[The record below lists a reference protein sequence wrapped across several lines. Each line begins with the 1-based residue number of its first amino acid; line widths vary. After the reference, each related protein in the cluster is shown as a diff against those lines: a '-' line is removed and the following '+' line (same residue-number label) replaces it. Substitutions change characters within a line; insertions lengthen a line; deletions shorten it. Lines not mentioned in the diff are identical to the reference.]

1 MILGYGEEAAFH
13 EMIGKKITLTGDRS
27 NQQKEAVIG
36 GIFSY
41 QDCSFAATS
50 KTLGAPD
57 GLFVSKASWSS
68 LAPAP
73 LSPTSSWMLTRK
85 WSPRLPT
92 GFQPQPDPDGRF
104 LSIQP
109 AVGTCGNLCVRHV
122 SMNVLGSGISLLLLL
137 IGVLNFINVMVTGVY
152 SRRQELAVLESIGMT
167 KRQISGMLTWEG
179 FYYALFTAG
188 CMLTLGNGV
197 LYLIS
202 KAVVQ
207 IADYTVFSYP
217 SGWSC
222 A

>member
-1 MILGYGEEAAFH
+1 MEQFSPSPIVTNIQLDVDPQMEPQIANRLSALNQ
-13 EMIGKKITLTGDRS
+13 TLTDD
-27 NQQKEAVIG
+27 
-36 GIFSY
+36 SY
-41 QDCSFAATS
+41 QFSRRSERAETFAS
-50 KTLGAPD
+50 D
-57 GLFVSKASWSS
+57 MS
-68 LAPAP
+68 
-73 LSPTSSWMLTRK
+73 
-85 WSPRLPT
+85 
-92 GFQPQPDPDGRF
+92 
-104 LSIQP
+104 
-109 AVGTCGNLCVRHV
+109 

-217 SGWSC
+217 FGLVVCLIAVLFAVCLTVPAIVFRMTAKESVTQRLHR
-222 A
+222 AD

>member
-1 MILGYGEEAAFH
+1 MEQFSPSPIVTNIQLDVDPQMEPQIANRLSALNQ
-13 EMIGKKITLTGDRS
+13 TLTDD
-27 NQQKEAVIG
+27 
-36 GIFSY
+36 SY
-41 QDCSFAATS
+41 QFSRRSERAETFAS
-50 KTLGAPD
+50 D
-57 GLFVSKASWSS
+57 MS
-68 LAPAP
+68 
-73 LSPTSSWMLTRK
+73 
-85 WSPRLPT
+85 
-92 GFQPQPDPDGRF
+92 
-104 LSIQP
+104 
-109 AVGTCGNLCVRHV
+109 

-167 KRQISGMLTWEG
+167 KRQISGKLTWEG

-217 SGWSC
+217 FGLVVCLIAVLFAVCLTVPAIVFRMTAKESVTQRLHR
-222 A
+222 AD

>member
-1 MILGYGEEAAFH
+1 M
-13 EMIGKKITLTGDRS
+13 S
-27 NQQKEAVIG
+27 
-36 GIFSY
+36 
-41 QDCSFAATS
+41 
-50 KTLGAPD
+50 
-57 GLFVSKASWSS
+57 
-68 LAPAP
+68 
-73 LSPTSSWMLTRK
+73 
-85 WSPRLPT
+85 
-92 GFQPQPDPDGRF
+92 
-104 LSIQP
+104 
-109 AVGTCGNLCVRHV
+109 

-217 SGWSC
+217 FAGRVPDCGALCRLPHRTGYRIPHDGQGERNTAAAPGGLIHAPKSFGYSKQN
-222 A
+222 AAGGIFPRSILFVAKAK

>member
-1 MILGYGEEAAFH
+1 MLTNQ
-13 EMIGKKITLTGDRS
+13 TLTDD
-27 NQQKEAVIG
+27 
-36 GIFSY
+36 SY
-41 QDCSFAATS
+41 QFSRRAERAESFS
-50 KTLGAPD
+50 SD
-57 GLFVSKASWSS
+57 MSS
-68 LAPAP
+68 L
-73 LSPTSSWMLTRK
+73 
-85 WSPRLPT
+85 
-92 GFQPQPDPDGRF
+92 
-104 LSIQP
+104 
-109 AVGTCGNLCVRHV
+109 
-122 SMNVLGSGISLLLLL
+122 NVLGSGISLLLLL

-217 SGWSC
+217 FGLVAGLILPLFAVCLIVPAIVFRMTAKESVTERLHRTD
-222 A
+222 

>member
-1 MILGYGEEAAFH
+1 MEQFSPSPIVTNNQLDVDPQMEPQIANRLSALNQ
-13 EMIGKKITLTGDRS
+13 TLTDD
-27 NQQKEAVIG
+27 
-36 GIFSY
+36 SY
-41 QDCSFAATS
+41 QFSRRSERAETFAS
-50 KTLGAPD
+50 D
-57 GLFVSKASWSS
+57 MS
-68 LAPAP
+68 
-73 LSPTSSWMLTRK
+73 
-85 WSPRLPT
+85 
-92 GFQPQPDPDGRF
+92 
-104 LSIQP
+104 
-109 AVGTCGNLCVRHV
+109 

-217 SGWSC
+217 FGLVVCLIAVLFAVCLTVPAIVFRMTAKESVTQRLHR
-222 A
+222 AD